1 MATARTEESQLG
13 RIHAFLQIAP
23 SGSAMRRYW
32 VTEREPLQHRTSSIR
47 SWIGWIFKLSLVGLV
62 ALAALAVYLDAI
74 VKERFSG
81 RRWSIPAKVYARP
94 LELFAGQKLTQPDFL
109 TELDALGYRRERAVT
124 GPGEVAV
131 SGPQVEL
138 HTRGFQ
144 FFEGPEPAQK
154 LRVRFSNDR
163 ITNLTAAN
171 GSELAVARLEPMAVG
186 GIYPAHNEDRILI
199 NINQVPPYLVDTL
212 VAVEDR
218 DFFEHFGVSPKG
230 IVRAMW
236 VNTSAGR
243 LVQGGSTLTQQ
254 LVKNFYLTGERSLS
268 RKLTEAMMAVL
279 LELHYSKQEILE
291 GYLNEVFM
299 GQDGNRAIHGFGLAS
314 HYFFNL
320 PLAELKLH
328 QVALL
333 VGMVKGPTYYN
344 PRRYPERAL
353 QRRNLVLD
361 LLAEQHIVTPEIAEQ
376 AKQQPLGVT
385 SSGSLANTSFPA
397 FLDLV
402 KRQLRQDYRE
412 EDLTEEGLRVF
423 TSLDPI
429 LQLKAEKS
437 METTLNR
444 FKWRG
449 HDEIEGAMV
458 VTNPETGEVL
468 ALLGGRQAGFAGFNR
483 ALDAI
488 RPIGSLIKPAIYL
501 TALEQPERY
510 TLTSQLPDEPFTV
523 KDGSGQLWQPQNYD
537 HRAHGTVYL
546 YQALAHSY
554 NLSTAKM
561 GLDLGVPNILKTL
574 KRLGVDREWQPY
586 PSILLGAGALT
597 PLEVTSMY
605 QTIAN
610 GGFNSQLRG
619 IRNVQN
625 AKSEPLKRYPF
636 QVQQRFDGGAIYLT
650 QYAMQRV
657 LYEGTARA
665 VYNRLPRS
673 LALAG
678 KTGTTN
684 DSRDSW
690 FAGFSQDLLAVVW
703 LGRDDN
709 GKTPLTGATGAL
721 PVWTDFMQH
730 ANPSP
735 LNTPEPDNIVRA
747 WVDLRSGLGVTADC
761 PGATQMPYIRGSEP
775 MMGNG
780 CYNVAPTE
788 TPTTPA
794 DSVPDWVRD
803 WMQ

>member
-1 MATARTEESQLG
+1 MTHHAPLRPQTSGIRTWL
-13 RIHAFLQIAP
+13 
-23 SGSAMRRYW
+23 
-32 VTEREPLQHRTSSIR
+32 
-47 SWIGWIFKLSLVGLV
+47 GWIFKLSLVALV
-62 ALAALAVYLDAI
+62 ALGALAVYLDA
-74 VKERFSG
+74 VVQERFTG

-94 LELFAGQKLTQPDFL
+94 LELFVGQKLSQPDFL
-109 TELDALGYRRERAVT
+109 AELEALGYRRERAVT

-131 SGPQVEL
+131 TGNQVEL

-144 FFEGPEPAQK
+144 FFEGAEPAQ
-154 LRVRFSNDR
+154 LIRVRFSGTQVAGLSGPN
-163 ITNLTAAN
+163 N
-171 GSELAVARLEPMAVG
+171 SELAVARLEPMTVG
-186 GIYPAHNEDRILI
+186 GVYPAHNEDRILI
-199 NINQVPPYLVDTL
+199 SIDQVPPYLVETL

-268 RKLTEAMMAVL
+268 RKLTEAMMALL
-279 LELHYSKQEILE
+279 LEVHYSKREILE
-291 GYLNEVFM
+291 GYFNEVFL
-299 GQDGNRAIHGFGLAS
+299 GQDGSRAVHGFGLAS

-361 LLAEQHIVTPEIAEQ
+361 LLAEQQIVPAETVEL

-385 SSGSLANTSFPA
+385 PNGSLANTSFPA

-429 LQLKAEKS
+429 LQLKAEKA
-437 METTLNR
+437 MTETAKR
-444 FKWRG
+444 FRG
-449 HDEIEGAMV
+449 RGDEEVEGAMV
-458 VTNPETGEVL
+458 VTNPETGEIL

-483 ALDAI
+483 ALDAV
-488 RPIGSLIKPAIYL
+488 RPIGSLIKPAIFL
-501 TALEQPERY
+501 TALEQPNRY
-510 TLTSQLPDEPFTV
+510 SLTTWLPDEPFSV
-523 KDGSGQLWQPQNYD
+523 KDGNGQLWQPQNYD
-537 HRAHGTVYL
+537 HRAHGNVYL
-546 YQALAHSY
+546 YQALANSY

-561 GLDLGVPNILKTL
+561 GLDIGVANVLKTL
-574 KRLGVDREWQPY
+574 KRLGVDRDWPAY
-586 PSILLGAGALT
+586 PSMLLGAGALT
-597 PLEVTSMY
+597 PMEVTSMY
-605 QTIAN
+605 QTLAN

-619 IRNVQN
+619 IRNVLT
-625 AKSEPLKRYPF
+625 ARSEPLKRYPF
-636 QVQQRFDGGAIYLT
+636 QVEQRFDAGAIYLT

-657 LYEGTARA
+657 VSEGTARSA
-665 VYNRLPRS
+665 YNRLPRS

-690 FAGFSQDLLAVVW
+690 FAGFSQNLLAVVW

-721 PVWTDFMQH
+721 PVWVDFMQR
-730 ANPSP
+730 ANPLP
-735 LNTPEPDNIVRA
+735 LNTPEPENIVRA
-747 WVDLRSGLGVTADC
+747 WVDMRTGLGTASDC
-761 PGATQMPYIRGSEP
+761 PGATQVPYIRGSEP
-775 MMGNG
+775 MMGEG
-780 CYNVAPTE
+780 CSNTAPAPE
-788 TPTTPA
+788 TPSTPSA
-794 DSVPDWVRD
+794 APDWVRD
-803 WMQ
+803 WMQQ